1 MAMAL
6 AHEFDPEAP
15 VVEAMQELH
24 NNLMELKNQGT
35 FDVQKLHEML
45 NAQGKG
51 MGQAFAFHTGKPRH
65 RFDVNADGSIEVS
78 IRKGDSE
85 MSQSFKNEADMAQRR
100 PDLYEKYEA
109 VKAADGMKSRRAGS
123 PRGLAISE
131 TSWGGA

>member
-1 MAMAL
+1 MNMAMAL

-35 FDVQKLHEML
+35 FDVEKFHDMF
-45 NAQGKG
+45 NAQGGKG
-51 MGQAFAFHTGKPRH
+51 FGHAFAFHTGKPRH

-85 MSQSFKNEADMAQRR
+85 MAQRR